1 MSDNSLKPMYRR
13 HLNKTRPLRTEKL
26 NHILNTTRLGVLAGV
41 SANQIIADLSQAGV
55 PILTD
60 HALHAD
66 LRAAIAGMRQ
76 QVRQERK
83 ASHE

>member
-1 MSDNSLKPMYRR
+1 MCENSLAIMYRT

-26 NHILNTTRLGVLAGV
+26 NHVLNVTRLGVKAGA

-55 PILTD
+55 PIRSD

-76 QVRQERK
+76 QARQERK